1 MRPASP
7 VRPWTARTLHGSRR
21 PVSSPSLRCGID
33 PADVH
38 SSGGIL
44 RASLRLD
51 PIGLAREVRMDLVS
65 DVFGEKAL
73 RDPDLRLPRDRGGTE
88 HRARAFR
95 VINVIG
101 LEE

>member
-1 MRPASP
+1 
-7 VRPWTARTLHGSRR
+7 
-21 PVSSPSLRCGID
+21 
-33 PADVH
+33 
-38 SSGGIL
+38 
-44 RASLRLD
+44 
-51 PIGLAREVRMDLVS
+51 MDLVS

-101 LEE
+101 LEEEGASHDRRPHELGLREDAGQDAAILLGTRERG